1 MPTPTLDLDALRAAA
16 EPWAFAAGGRT
27 YTARP
32 VSVEQVIAY
41 EAACAGASAAQVL
54 RARRRL
60 LRLAFPW
67 RPSFWW
73 RGDPV
78 ALICAAPPALHRVV
92 MDSFFASLRSSSRPE
107 DPATSETLPS
117 SNS

>member
-1 MPTPTLDLDALRAAA
+1 MSAVTLDLDALRASA
-16 EPWAFAAGGRT
+16 EPWAFATGGRT

-41 EAACAGASAAQVL
+41 EAACAGASAADVM
-54 RARRRL
+54 RARRKL

-78 ALICAAPPALHRVV
+78 AVICAAPPALHRVV
-92 MDSFFASLRSSSRPE
+92 MDSFFVSLRSSPPS
-107 DPATSETLPS
+107 PATDATTPS
-117 SNS
+117 TSS